1 MEMHSNSHISQ
12 GHLSLQDIDAG
23 AKESL
28 VKKTV
33 GILMNE
39 FRQKAQ
45 NEMPAWL
52 LQEDEISFAQK
63 ISDQLKS

>member
-12 GHLSLQDIDAG
+12 GHLSQHDIDAG